1 MSQKLIKL
9 NFIGLALKA
18 FDSFPFEITDEIL
31 LILGNIISESTYARD
46 EIIAAGFPEVL
57 VNYIEQYNSKNGI
70 WAFCNLFRG
79 HPAPALEFC
88 NKYFPFLMKKIAST
102 QTQQDLEISEDCLWV
117 LVELTEE
124 DALTPFLI
132 QNESQVLCLL
142 DVIG

>member
-1 MSQKLIKL
+1 
-9 NFIGLALKA
+9 
-18 FDSFPFEITDEIL
+18 
-31 LILGNIISESTYARD
+31 
-46 EIIAAGFPEVL
+46 
-57 VNYIEQYNSKNGI
+57 
-70 WAFCNLFRG
+70 
-79 HPAPALEFC
+79 
-88 NKYFPFLMKKIAST
+88 MKKIAST